1 MSFRNVCSS
10 ASLQKEIRDLFK
22 ETKKTVSEKKFAAEI
37 MPYLPNV
44 EDLKETLYQSINDLE
59 RIDCPIVFAGKLPYS
74 STSHI
79 MYNL

>member
-22 ETKKTVSEKKFAAEI
+22 ETKKTVSEI

-74 STSHI
+74 
-79 MYNL
+79 